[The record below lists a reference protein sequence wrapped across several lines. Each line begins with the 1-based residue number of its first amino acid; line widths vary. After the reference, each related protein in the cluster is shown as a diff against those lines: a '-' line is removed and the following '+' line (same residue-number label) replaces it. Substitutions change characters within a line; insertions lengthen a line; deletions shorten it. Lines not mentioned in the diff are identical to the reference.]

1 MIILII
7 KTINVTLEIM
17 KILTLTNYIIKD
29 LDPSFEVK
37 SKSRQLRSVKFQIT
51 LVKSQ
56 KKKTKKKSNL
66 IFDIFEIKNLKNITR
81 FNK

>member
-66 IFDIFEIKNLKNITR
+66 IFDIFEIQNLKNETR

>member
-56 KKKTKKKSNL
+56 KKKSKISKMKPDLTN
-66 IFDIFEIKNLKNITR
+66 KNHCARIAI
-81 FNK
+81 

>member
-56 KKKTKKKSNL
+56 KKTKKKSNL
-66 IFDIFEIKNLKNITR
+66 IFDIFEIQNLKNETR